1 VATPDDTSTRR
12 LRLVGNEHRQG
23 AAAIPEDELTAGQA
37 AAFAATVAEVNHS
50 PIVIARHRAGH
61 RSAPIPSQLALID
74 ARHIA
79 SRGSALSCR
88 VECACS

>member
-50 PIVIARHRAGH
+50 PISSLGTVRVIAQPLSR
-61 RSAPIPSQLALID
+61 RSW
-74 ARHIA
+74 R
-79 SRGSALSCR
+79 
-88 VECACS
+88 